1 MSNYGIIKFNYEG
14 PSTDVVNCTG
24 SYSDG
29 TINTKY
35 TLQSLKNLLQ
45 NNIKIIDKL
54 LSLNDHVNNLV
65 VCDDDVTVE
74 ITSDDIFTQL
84 VNEDI
89 LLNVNQDEDNIHYS
103 NEIETNQDRLNRI
116 INMTNTNES
125 DNIFGDVSS
134 DTDLDDSDDIDDTEL
149 NYLPTDQR
157 ALKFIIDNFDKLAK
171 FDPAQDSDSDSDSN

>member
-14 PSTDVVNCTG
+14 PSIDIKNCSG

-54 LSLNDHVNNLV
+54 LSLNDHVGNLV
-65 VCDDDVTVE
+65 VCDDDVTIE
-74 ITSDDIFTQL
+74 ITSDNIFSEL
-84 VNEDI
+84 VNEEI
-89 LLNVNQDEDNIHYS
+89 LSNINQDDNNIHYS
-103 NEIETNQDRLNRI
+103 NEIETNQDRLNRVF
-116 INMTNTNES
+116 NMTNINES
-125 DNIFGDVSS
+125 NNIFGNVTDSS
-134 DTDLDDSDDIDDTEL
+134 DLDDSDDVDDTEL

-157 ALKFIIDNFDKLAK
+157 ALKFIVDNFDKLIK
-171 FDPAQDSDSDSDSN
+171 FDPAQDSDSD

>member
-14 PSTDVVNCTG
+14 PSIDIKNCSG

-45 NNIKIIDKL
+45 NNIKVIDKL
-54 LSLNDHVNNLV
+54 LSLNDHVGNLI
-65 VCDDDVTVE
+65 VCDDDVTIE

-84 VNEDI
+84 VNEEI
-89 LLNVNQDEDNIHYS
+89 LLNINRDDDIHSS
-103 NEIETNQDRLNRI
+103 NETETNQDRLNRI
-116 INMTNTNES
+116 LNMTNINES
-125 DNIFGDVSS
+125 DNIFGNVSDNS
-134 DTDLDDSDDIDDTEL
+134 DLDDSDDIDDTEL

-157 ALKFIIDNFDKLAK
+157 ALKFIVDSFDKLVK
-171 FDPAQDSDSDSDSN
+171 FDPTQDSDSDSDSD

>member
-14 PSTDVVNCTG
+14 PSVDVVNCTG
-24 SYSDG
+24 LYSDG

-54 LSLNDHVNNLV
+54 LSLNDHVSNLV

-74 ITSDDIFTQL
+74 ITSNDIFTQL
-84 VNEDI
+84 INEEI
-89 LLNVNQDEDNIHYS
+89 ILNVNQDEENIHFT
-103 NEIETNQDRLNRI
+103 NETETNQDRLNRI
-116 INMTNTNES
+116 LNMTNVNES
-125 DNIFGDVSS
+125 ENIFGDASS
-134 DTDLDDSDDIDDTEL
+134 DTDLDDSDDVDDTEI

-157 ALKFIIDNFDKLAK
+157 ALRFIIDNFDKLVK
-171 FDPAQDSDSDSDSN
+171 FDPAQDSDSD